1 MSKQDRDSEKW
12 ADVIEALPNTQFRVH
27 LDGDAPEK
35 LRLAY
40 LAGRLKMN
48 FIKVL
53 IGDRV
58 KVFCP
63 DLNGICRLTFRPKAG
78 KES

>member
-1 MSKQDRDSEKW
+1 MTAHDRENEKW

-27 LDGDAPEK
+27 LDGDAPER

-40 LAGRLKMN
+40 LAGKLKKN

-63 DLNGICRLTFRPKAG
+63 DRDGICRLTFRPKAG
-78 KES
+78 